1 MFRALVAVIST
12 LVAGWLHGQPPT
24 GQDTST
30 AGRPQSLD
38 ELLLFFPTKYPK
50 GNWQPAD
57 VDFRDVHFTA
67 EDHTKLHGWYCACED
82 PRAVILIAHG
92 NAGHVASR
100 APWLGYLQR
109 QARCSVFMF
118 DYRGYGRSEGVPTV
132 DGALQDAKAARAK
145 LCELASVKET
155 EIVLMGESLG
165 GAIAVQLAQAT
176 SPRALILQSTFPSLK
191 EVAQVHFARL
201 AWVVPKAKLDS
212 ATAIA
217 SYKGPLLLSHGTADH
232 TIPFPLG
239 ERLFRAANEPKQL
252 VSIEGAD
259 HNDWLTDAYLKQ
271 LNAFLTNLPN
281 ASK

>member
-1 MFRALVAVIST
+1 MFRALITVISA
-12 LVAGWLHGQPPT
+12 LLAGWLHGQPPT
-24 GQDTST
+24 GQDTAT

-57 VDFRDVHFTA
+57 VDFRDVYFTA
-67 EDHTKLHGWYCACED
+67 EDRTKLHGWYCACEN

-100 APWLGYLQR
+100 AQWLGYLQR

-118 DYRGYGRSEGVPTV
+118 DYRGYGRSEGVPTA
-132 DGALQDAKAARAK
+132 DGALQDARAAHAK
-145 LCELASVKET
+145 LCELAAVKET
-155 EIVLMGESLG
+155 ELVLMGESLG
-165 GAIAVQLAQAT
+165 GAIVVQLAQAT

-191 EVAQVHFARL
+191 EVAQIHFARL
-201 AWVVPKAKLDS
+201 AWLVPNNKLDS

-217 SYKGPLLLSHGTADH
+217 GYKGPLLQSHGTADR
-232 TIPFPLG
+232 TIPFRLG
-239 ERLFRAANEPKQL
+239 ERLFRSANEPKQF

-271 LNAFLTNLPN
+271 LDAFLAKLP
-281 ASK
+281 SSPK